1 MIIVFAGSKGGA
13 GRTTAS
19 VALAF
24 GLSLVDRGAS
34 HIQVLDGRHPPIF
47 DGTDG
52 LPFQVASVQPAD
64 MASVAPLC
72 ASLAEATPRRI
83 HVVDLPAGRPT
94 FLRSLGPQVRVVI
107 PYREGELD
115 REAAANDVLDLSG
128 GEDVPEAFQGFALL
142 PVASAVLSLD
152 ELRLGFDGMGL
163 PCGPGLPLPI
173 LAPGMRRLSVPSMQS
188 LTSGARFKPDKEV
201 TAASQDLRYA
211 VMQWIGAR
219 GPPYTE

>member
-19 VALAF
+19 VAFAF
-24 GLSLVDRGAS
+24 GLSLVDSAAS
-34 HIQVLDGRHPPIF
+34 HIQVLDGRHPPLF
-47 DGTDG
+47 DGTEG
-52 LPFQVASVQPAD
+52 LPFQVASVQPAH
-64 MASVAPLC
+64 MASVGPLC
-72 ASLAEATPRRI
+72 AGLADATPRRI

-94 FLRSLGPQVRVVI
+94 VLRALGPQVRVIV
-107 PYREGELD
+107 PYRESELD

-128 GEDVPEAFQGFALL
+128 GEDVPDAFQGFALL
-142 PVASAVLSLD
+142 PVASAVSSLD
-152 ELRLGFDGMGL
+152 ELRHEFDGMGL

-188 LTSGARFKPDKEV
+188 LTSGARFRPDKAA

-219 GPPYTE
+219 GPPYIE